1 MMKLITAIVN
11 KKDVNEVSD
20 ALREKGFS
28 FTRMASTGGFL
39 TAGNTTLL
47 IGTEDEKVES
57 ALETIRVH
65 CKKRTVHVAHAPYMA
80 TGLTMAYPTEV
91 VVGGATVF
99 VTEVCHYEK
108 M

>member
-1 MMKLITAIVN
+1 MKLITAIVN

-39 TAGNTTLL
+39 TTGNTTLL
-47 IGTEDEKVES
+47 IGTEDEKTQE
-57 ALETIRVH
+57 ALETIRLH
-65 CKKRTVHVAHAPYMA
+65 CKRRTVHVSHAPYTA
-80 TGLTMAYPTEV
+80 SGLTMAYPTEV

>member
-1 MMKLITAIVN
+1 MKLITAIVN

-47 IGTEDEKVES
+47 IGTEDEKLEI
-57 ALETIRVH
+57 ALETIREH
-65 CKKRTVHVAHAPYMA
+65 CKKRTVHVAHSPYTA
-80 TGLTMAYPTEV
+80 TGFTMAYPTEV
-91 VVGGATVF
+91 AVGGATVF